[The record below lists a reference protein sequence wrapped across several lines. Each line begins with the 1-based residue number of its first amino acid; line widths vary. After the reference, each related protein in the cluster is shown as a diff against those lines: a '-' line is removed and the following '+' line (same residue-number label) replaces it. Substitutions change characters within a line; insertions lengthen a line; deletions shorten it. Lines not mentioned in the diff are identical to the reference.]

1 MFPRLI
7 FEDYLLQFDVFFAF
21 CQVNQATKLKSKAG
35 HVQEMAAG
43 LLANAKNEKESA
55 AAFKAKYYKT
65 MDDYSKAVDKI
76 DTATR
81 QAQSILDQ
89 MNAQSLVLAQVPSPG
104 SKCHME
110 AINSL

>member
-1 MFPRLI
+1 MRGL
-7 FEDYLLQFDVFFAF
+7 
-21 CQVNQATKLKSKAG
+21 QVNQATKLKSKAG
-35 HVQEMAAG
+35 HLQEMAAG

-89 MNAQSLVLAQVPSPG
+89 MNAQSLVLAQVPSI
-104 SKCHME
+104 MM
-110 AINSL
+110 SLSFAN